1 MSGRRAMSLA
11 SGGHDNSGVHC
22 HPRCRPA
29 FTLVELLV
37 VIAIIGILIALLLPA
52 VQAAREAA
60 RRAQCSNNL
69 KQIGLATLTYESSE
83 GRLPP
88 GGLSTKGNV
97 HGFSWW
103 VRILRYIEDD
113 TYAQLDKDGSKSG
126 ASVGWVGNNFY
137 NGDVLRNRNFAFM
150 YCPSSTL
157 PTIAPNGVMSPTY
170 AGINGATDHRT
181 AQDRHGDASLG
192 RVSEGGLLIMYR
204 GVTIRE
210 ASDGLSNTLLVGEQ
224 SGWCI
229 DDYGNKVDCGSDCDH
244 GFLIGPSGWALG
256 PGGGSWQSRIFTTTC
271 VLHRI
276 NERSMLALGVDG
288 NCGPN
293 RPIQSVHPGG
303 ALGLLGDGSVRFLE
317 ETMELQTLYD
327 LANRDDGHVSNSD

>member
-1 MSGRRAMSLA
+1 MSDNRVASRANGKCRFRKGR
-11 SGGHDNSGVHC
+11 G
-22 HPRCRPA
+22 

-69 KQIGLATLTYESSE
+69 KQVGLAILTYENAESL
-83 GRLPP
+83 LPP
-88 GGLSTKGNV
+88 GGLPTKSGG

-113 TYAQLDKDGSKSG
+113 TYKQLDLDGKYGWSI
-126 ASVGWVGNNFY
+126 GWVGNNTHNY
-137 NGDVLRNRNFAFM
+137 DVLLNRYFAFM

-157 PTIAPNGVMSPTY
+157 KPLGVYNAMSPTY
-170 AGINGATDHRT
+170 AGINGATDHPT
-181 AQDRHGDASLG
+181 ARDRHGDASWG
-192 RVSEGGLLIMYR
+192 RVSEGGLLIMYKA
-204 GVTIRE
+204 VSIRQ
-210 ASDGLSNTLLVGEQ
+210 ATDGLSNTLLVGEQ
-224 SGWCI
+224 SGWCT
-229 DDYGNKVDCGSDCDH
+229 DASGNKVDCTSDCDH
-244 GFLIGPSGWALG
+244 GFMIGPSGTALG
-256 PGGGSWQSRIFTTTC
+256 VGTSWGSRIFNTTC

-276 NERSMLALGVDG
+276 NERSMSALGVDG

-303 ALGLLGDGSVRFLE
+303 AQAVMGDGSVRFLE
-317 ETMELQTLYD
+317 ETLDLHVLYD
-327 LANRDDGHVSNSD
+327 LANRDDGHVSNAE